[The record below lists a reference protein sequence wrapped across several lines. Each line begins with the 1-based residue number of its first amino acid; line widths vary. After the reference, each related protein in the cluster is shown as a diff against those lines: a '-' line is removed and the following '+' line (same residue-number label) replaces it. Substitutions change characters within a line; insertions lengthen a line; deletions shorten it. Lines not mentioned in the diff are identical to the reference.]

1 MKLKLLG
8 LIVPIL
14 AIEVG
19 SVMLNR
25 YNDSVIRME
34 NQMSPIEVEYNEMIK
49 NLSNLP
55 INFVYDGHYF
65 KGLNKLYFKEL
76 KRESKNERNGVITTI
91 T

>member
-14 AIEVG
+14 AIDVG
-19 SVMLNR
+19 NVMLNR
-25 YNDSVIRME
+25 YNESVIRME
-34 NQMSPIEVEYNEMIK
+34 NEMSPIELEYNEMIN

-65 KGLNKLYFKEL
+65 KGLNK
-76 KRESKNERNGVITTI
+76 
-91 T
+91 